1 MMDSWAATLACL
13 LIVASKTSEN
23 EGFGVPRF
31 MIGEVVVD
39 MERVGK
45 SMGKS
50 RLCNWVGYRAGSP
63 FVGSLALFS
72 SSSSPKASPSRS
84 YMWRSR
90 SSLTW
95 QRFRDVKRYGRE
107 SFFKPGGPY
116 TTNRHTQAFHSE
128 GLDVDQDWLEPN
140 SSEEEQQ

>member
-1 MMDSWAATLACL
+1 MDSWAATLACL

-50 RLCNWVGYRAGSP
+50 RLCNWVGYRAGILL
-63 FVGSLALFS
+63 VGGIALVSSL
-72 SSSSPKASPSRS
+72 SSPKASPSGS
-84 YMWRSR
+84 SMW
-90 SSLTW
+90 
-95 QRFRDVKRYGRE
+95 
-107 SFFKPGGPY
+107 
-116 TTNRHTQAFHSE
+116 
-128 GLDVDQDWLEPN
+128 
-140 SSEEEQQ
+140 